1 MKKKRKFIIGGLIL
15 FMAIAYLGFMGF
27 RSSASY
33 YFTVSELMAQGKI
46 PQTQVIR
53 VHGTV
58 LAGSVEQ
65 RSSDLSLNF
74 TVTEG
79 GKNLPVVYRGVV
91 PDTFRPDGD
100 IVVEG
105 TLGAGGVFQAKILM
119 PKCPSKYEP
128 VGMIPPVKGST
139 SWQI

>member
-1 MKKKRKFIIGGLIL
+1 MKKKKFLIGGLIL
-15 FMAIAYLGFMGF
+15 FLAIAYLGFMGF

-33 YFTVSELMAQGKI
+33 YFTVSELMAQGSI
-46 PQTQVIR
+46 PPTQSVR
-53 VHGTV
+53 VNGKV

-65 RSSDLSLNF
+65 RSSDLSMNF

-79 GKNLPVVYRGVV
+79 GKNLPVVYSGVV

-105 TLGAGGVFQAKILM
+105 TLGAGGIFQAKTLM
-119 PKCPSKYEP
+119 PKCPSKYKP
-128 VGMIPPVKGST
+128 AATIPPTKGIN

>member
-1 MKKKRKFIIGGLIL
+1 MKKRKFIIGGLIL
-15 FMAIAYLGFMGF
+15 FLAVAYLGFMGF

-33 YFTVSELMAQGKI
+33 YYTVSELLVKSNI

-53 VHGTV
+53 VNGKV

-105 TLGAGGVFQAKILM
+105 TLSSGGVFQAKTLM
-119 PKCPSKYEP
+119 PKCPSKYEAAA
-128 VGMIPPVKGST
+128 MIPPTNGNN
-139 SWQI
+139 